1 MYFCD
6 VIRWSCGKFGRT
18 NRLGTDGGAGGCS
31 GSVIVRVVSRRWIG
45 QTVVWVGDVRVVP

>member
-1 MYFCD
+1 M
-6 VIRWSCGKFGRT
+6 VLGRFGRT
-18 NRLGTDGGAGGCS
+18 NRLTDGGAGGCF